1 MSYDVGRH
9 GLSQR
14 YLIQAL
20 NLAKASGD
28 RPLGAEILAAM
39 SHQATY
45 LGDGAEAVHLA
56 RAAGRTASQVG
67 VQGLVAEA
75 AVMEAHGHASRG
87 DEAAC
92 ATALSQA
99 EAALDRA
106 DRAGEPQWMTYFDE
120 AYLAAKFG
128 HCFRELRQPAQAER
142 FARRSL
148 DMDNNYVRGR
158 AFNLALLAH
167 AYAQQGEVKQ
177 ACAVGFKAI
186 DLAAGLNSV
195 RAVRYL
201 SDLRRELA
209 PYRTAP
215 AVVRLDERLQPLL
228 GAVA

>member
-1 MSYDVGRH
+1 M
-9 GLSQR
+9 SQR

-28 RPLGAEILAAM
+28 RPLGAEILA
-39 SHQATY
+39 
-45 LGDGAEAVHLA
+45 
-56 RAAGRTASQVG
+56 
-67 VQGLVAEA
+67 
-75 AVMEAHGHASRG
+75 
-87 DEAAC
+87 
-92 ATALSQA
+92 
-99 EAALDRA
+99 
-106 DRAGEPQWMTYFDE
+106 
-120 AYLAAKFG
+120 G

-158 AFNLALLAH
+158 AFNLVLLAH